1 MKSFHAGIAVRLGML
16 AVTLALAMAP
26 AQLFPKRDKKDD
38 PTRTIEGTVLNPD
51 DQPVTGA
58 VVQLKNQRTLQV
70 RSYIT
75 KEGGKFG
82 FYSLDPNTDF
92 AVRAEADGL
101 SSPWRNVSVFDS
113 RKKILLTI
121 RLEKA
126 EKPEPAKP
134 EAQP

>member
-1 MKSFHAGIAVRLGML
+1 MAL
-16 AVTLALAMAP
+16 AATLALAIAA
-26 AQLFPKRDKKDD
+26 AQLFPKRDKKED
-38 PTRTIEGTVLNPD
+38 PSRSIEGTVLNPD

-82 FYSLDPNTDF
+82 FYGLDPNTDF

-121 RLEKA
+121 RLEKG
-126 EKPEPAKP
+126 EKQEKEP
-134 EAQP
+134 

>member
-1 MKSFHAGIAVRLGML
+1 LKFSRPGIPARLMAL
-16 AVTLALAMAP
+16 AATLALAIAA
-26 AQLFPKRDKKDD
+26 AQLFPKRDKKED
-38 PTRTIEGTVLNPD
+38 PSRSIEGTVLNPD

-82 FYSLDPNTDF
+82 FYGLDPNTDF

-121 RLEKA
+121 RLEKG
-126 EKPEPAKP
+126 EKQEKEP
-134 EAQP
+134 

>member
-1 MKSFHAGIAVRLGML
+1 MRFFSPGIAVRLSAL
-16 AVTLALAMAP
+16 AVTLALAAAS
-26 AQLFPKRDKKDD
+26 AQLFPKRDKKED
-38 PTRTIEGTVLNPD
+38 PSRVIEGTVMSPE

-82 FYSLDPNTDF
+82 FYGLDPNTDF

-101 SSPWRNVSVFDS
+101 SSPWRTVSVFAS

-121 RLEKA
+121 RLEKPQ
-126 EKPEPAKP
+126 EKPEAK
-134 EAQP
+134 QP

>member
-1 MKSFHAGIAVRLGML
+1 MKFPCPGIPARLAALSVTVAL
-16 AVTLALAMAP
+16 AVAA
-26 AQLFPKRDKKDD
+26 AQLFPKRDKKED
-38 PTRTIEGTVLNPD
+38 PSRTIEGTVLNPD

-82 FYSLDPNTDF
+82 FYGLDPNTDF

-101 SSPWRNVSVFDS
+101 TSPWRNVSVFDS

-126 EKPEPAKP
+126 EKPEKEP
-134 EAQP
+134 

>member
-1 MKSFHAGIAVRLGML
+1 MKFSRPGIPARLMAL
-16 AVTLALAMAP
+16 AATLALAIAA
-26 AQLFPKRDKKDD
+26 AQLFPKRDKKED
-38 PTRTIEGTVLNPD
+38 PSRSIEGTVLNPD

-82 FYSLDPNTDF
+82 FYGLDPNTDF

-121 RLEKA
+121 RLEKG
-126 EKPEPAKP
+126 EKQEKEP
-134 EAQP
+134 